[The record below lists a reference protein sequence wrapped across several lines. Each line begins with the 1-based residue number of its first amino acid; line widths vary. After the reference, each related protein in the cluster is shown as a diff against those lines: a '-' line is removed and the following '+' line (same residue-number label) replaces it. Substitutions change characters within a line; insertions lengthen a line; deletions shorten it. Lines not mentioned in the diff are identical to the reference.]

1 MPSKARHVCERRR
14 DGEAAVSREN
24 EAGGLL
30 QHPRAIVL
38 RMLRMNY
45 YEILGVPREASD
57 EDIKKAYRKLV
68 FEHHPDRNP
77 HRKDADERIREINV
91 AYEIVGDPEKR
102 KTYDRLSWGAEPRPE
117 TVDPSIILDEMER
130 KLFDEGRKELF
141 AILMKDM
148 KRVKA
153 ELAVIREQAVAE
165 QGYDSF
171 LESIVTARASEIM
184 SDFVTDEMEGR
195 KQRLVEVAVE
205 MMVSQGVTK
214 RDDEGGIRALRN
226 RLETAFRNGRVHGI
240 ASALELFYERR

>member
-1 MPSKARHVCERRR
+1 MAVIKSTNEQRV
-14 DGEAAVSREN
+14 GEMKPVRP
-24 EAGGLL
+24 
-30 QHPRAIVL
+30 HAIVL
-38 RMLRMNY
+38 RMARMNY
-45 YEILGVPREASD
+45 YEILGVSREASD
-57 EDIKKAYRKLV
+57 EEIKKAYRKLV

-77 HRKDADERIREINV
+77 HKKDADERIREINV

-102 KTYDRLSWGAEPRPE
+102 KTYDRLFWGAEPRAE
-117 TVDPSIILDEMER
+117 TVDPGVILDEMER

-141 AILMKDM
+141 AILMKDVQ
-148 KRVKA
+148 RVKA
-153 ELAVIREQAVAE
+153 ELALVREQVVAE

-171 LESIVTARASEIM
+171 LEHVVAARASAIVG
-184 SDFVTDEMEGR
+184 DFVTDEMDER

-214 RDDEGGIRALRN
+214 RGDEGGIRALRN

>member
-1 MPSKARHVCERRR
+1 MVHMTACARLRRILATVKVKR
-14 DGEAAVSREN
+14 PN
-24 EAGGLL
+24 L
-30 QHPRAIVL
+30 HAIVF
-38 RMLRMNY
+38 RVARMNY
-45 YEILGVPREASD
+45 YQVLGVSRDASD

-68 FEHHPDRNP
+68 FAHHPDRNP
-77 HRKDADERIREINV
+77 HKTNADERIREINA

-102 KTYDRLSWGAEPRPE
+102 KSYDRLSWGDEPRAAAA
-117 TVDPSIILDEMER
+117 DPGIILKEMEQ

-141 AILMKDM
+141 ALLMKDV

-153 ELAVIREQAVAE
+153 ELAIIRERTVAE

-171 LESIVTARASEIM
+171 LESVVTVRATEIM
-184 SDFVTDEMEGR
+184 GDFITEVMDGR

-214 RDDEGGIRALRN
+214 QSDEGGIRALRN
-226 RLETAFRNGRVHGI
+226 RLETAFRKGRVHGV